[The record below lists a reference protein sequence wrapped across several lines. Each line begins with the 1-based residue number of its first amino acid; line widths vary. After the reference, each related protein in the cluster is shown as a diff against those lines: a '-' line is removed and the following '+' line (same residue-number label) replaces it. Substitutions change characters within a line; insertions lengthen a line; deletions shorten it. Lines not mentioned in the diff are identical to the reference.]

1 MSDTEAKLRDY
12 LKRVTAELRAVKQE
26 AERSE
31 RDATEPIAIVGM
43 ACRFPGGIRGP
54 DDLWDMLD
62 NGRDVVGTFPTDRG
76 WDLDT
81 LVDPTG
87 ERPGTSTVDRGS
99 FLRDVGSFDCG
110 FFGIS
115 PREALSMDPQQRLL
129 LESVW
134 EALENGGI
142 DPTALYESNTG
153 VFLGATDHDY
163 GTDLTG
169 IPTEIEGNAMIGRSG
184 AVSAGRIS
192 YTLGLN
198 GPALTIDTMC
208 SSSLVA
214 LHLACQS
221 LRRNECTLAVTGGTT
236 VLSTPEG
243 YTEFSRQGAL
253 ASDGR
258 CKSFSDDAD
267 GTGWAEGVG
276 VLVVERLSTAVA
288 AGHDV
293 LAVVRGSAINQDG
306 ASNGLTA
313 PSARAQRAVI
323 TAALADAGL
332 TGKDV
337 DMVEAHGTGTTLGD
351 PIEAQSIIATYG
363 RGRTAQDPIRLG
375 SMKSNIGHAA
385 AAAGV
390 GGVIKTVLSLH
401 HGRMPQTLHVGTPS
415 TRVDWSAGTVA
426 LLSESAAWPQRDRP
440 RRGAVSAFG
449 ASGTNAHVIL
459 EQAPVLATK
468 AEHTPPQPSPGN
480 GSILLWRISA
490 RSDDAL
496 IRQADALLSQLE
508 DRPEQDAADVA
519 FSLATRRAELTAR
532 AVVVGADRDELISG
546 LRSIVRSVE
555 ADAVVIGS
563 GTSRQEPVFVFPG
576 QGSQWPAMAVEL
588 AAQSPVFAASL
599 TRCGAAL
606 AKYLDVSLD
615 EILFGDRACALQE
628 RVDLVQPALWAMM
641 VALADVWISAG
652 VTPAAVVGHSQG
664 EIAAACVAGALTIED
679 GAAVV
684 ALRSR
689 ALLDLVDGG
698 MLAVSLSRSDAE
710 SLVAESG
717 FRVSIAAVNG
727 PRSVV
732 LSGDRDRLDAIAET
746 LESSGTRARTIPVT
760 YASHSA
766 HVDAVRERL
775 LRDLESITPRT
786 GSIPLYSSLIT
797 EQLDTA
803 AMDAEYWF
811 QNLRGTVEFDRTVRA
826 MIDDGF
832 TTFVE
837 ISAHPVLVSPLTE
850 IFDSVPSGG
859 SCLAASTLKRE
870 DGGLRRLST
879 AFAEYFVAGGSLD
892 WHALVA
898 GKPTA
903 LPVYAFDRTKYW
915 LTGTGPKVRRYDAT
929 PAPTETEDSTF
940 WDLVSRG
947 DIEDFTA
954 ALGVDAE
961 ADAATVLGALD
972 RWRRGGEAEAAAERL
987 RYCVE
992 WQSLPAPPPASRTGL
1007 WTVLVPKGLE
1017 PDADGL
1023 LAAFARVGV
1032 ETALVP
1038 LDVGT
1043 VDRRAI
1049 ADVLLADSVGRS
1061 GTGNVGGIV
1070 SLLAHGTGER
1080 EDFPDVP
1087 LALAISTLLLQAVSD
1102 GGSGAPVWIVTR
1114 ESESVAPQDG
1124 PPDPVQ
1130 GAVAALVRVAALEMP
1145 TVIGGTIDLP
1155 VVSAAESYRLAVA
1168 AVIDGS
1174 PGASQREDQ
1183 LAVRA
1188 SGVFGRRLER
1198 AGSSLALGAGTSRW
1212 ESGST
1217 ALITGGTGGIGRQL
1231 ALWVADHGARTIA
1244 LVSRRGSDA
1253 AGAEDLV
1260 AELSARGVRG
1270 DIVAADVADAASMT
1284 ELRDRYQ
1291 AEGDP
1296 ITTVFHI
1303 AGAGTLAALADTTPE
1318 EFANT
1323 TRAKVVG
1330 ARVLDEVYSGREVS
1344 DFVLF
1349 SSISAVWGSGAH
1361 GAYASANAYLDTLS
1375 MRRRRLGHPSV
1386 SIVWGIWDPAEAGGM
1401 AAALSEETLRARGIP
1416 FMDPAGALVAL
1427 DRVLGTSP
1435 RPVEVISE
1443 VDWETFLPVFTAARP
1458 SPLLSALSAEI
1469 TAGDEDSAS
1478 KAAPLTE
1485 VLGGQDAD
1493 QRERTVLALVRTAVA
1508 EALALPEGTRIDSAT
1523 AFRDLGMDSLTAV
1536 DVRKRLSASTG
1547 MRLPVTMV
1555 FDHPN
1560 AKALTVFVLDEILP
1574 PELREG
1580 YDGPAAAIEYV
1591 TESVTEH
1598 YAVESNAEDS
1608 FDDMD
1613 VDALVRSALGNRAEK

>member
-1 MSDTEAKLRDY
+1 MTETEDKLRDY

-54 DDLWDMLD
+54 EALWDMLD
-62 NGRDVVGTFPTDRG
+62 TGRDVVGTFPTDRG

-99 FLRDVGSFDCG
+99 FLDDVAFFDCG

-115 PREALSMDPQQRLL
+115 PREALSMDPQQRIL

-134 EALENGGI
+134 EAMENGGI
-142 DPTALYESNTG
+142 DPTALHESDTG

-276 VLVVERLSTAVA
+276 VLVVERLSSAIAT
-288 AGHDV
+288 GHDV

-313 PSARAQRAVI
+313 PSVRAQRAVI
-323 TAALADAGL
+323 AAALADAGL
-332 TGKDV
+332 TGKDI

-363 RGRTAQDPIRLG
+363 RGRTAEDPIRLG

-390 GGVIKTVLSLH
+390 GGVIKTVLSLQ
-401 HGRMPQTLHVGTPS
+401 HGRMPKTLHVGTPT

-426 LLSESAAWPQRDRP
+426 LLTEPMEWPEHDRP

-459 EQAPVLATK
+459 EQAPVGVEIPEPA
-468 AEHTPPQPSPGN
+468 APQPSLGD
-480 GSILLWRISA
+480 GSILQWRISA
-490 RSDDAL
+490 RSDDAVV
-496 IRQADALLSQLE
+496 RQADALLSLLE
-508 DRPEQDAADVA
+508 DRPEQDVADIA
-519 FSLATRRAELTAR
+519 YSLATRRAELGSR
-532 AVVVGADRDELISG
+532 AVVIGADRLELVSG
-546 LRSIVRSVE
+546 LRSIVRSTE
-555 ADAVVIGS
+555 SDAVVLGS
-563 GTSRQEPVFVFPG
+563 GTGRAETVFVFPG

-588 AAQSPVFAASL
+588 AAQSPVFAAGL

-606 AKYLDVSLD
+606 DPYLDVSLD
-615 EILFGDRACALQE
+615 EILFGERASELQD

-689 ALLDLVDGG
+689 ALLDLAEGG

-717 FRVSIAAVNG
+717 LEISIAAVNG

-732 LSGDRDRLDAIAET
+732 LSGDRDGLDVIGVQ
-746 LESSGTRARTIPVT
+746 LENAGTRARTVPVT

-766 HVDAVRERL
+766 HVDAVHERL
-775 LRDLESITPRT
+775 LRDLASIAPTT
-786 GSIPLYSSLIT
+786 GTVPLYSSLTT
-797 EQLDTA
+797 EQLDTGT
-803 AMDAEYWF
+803 MDAEYWF

-832 TTFVE
+832 ATFVE

-859 SCLAASTLKRE
+859 SCLATSTLRRE

-892 WHALVA
+892 WRALVA
-898 GKPTA
+898 GKPTM
-903 LPVYAFDRTKYW
+903 LPVYAFDRTRYW
-915 LTGTGPKVRRYDAT
+915 LTGTGPKVRRYDEA
-929 PAPTETEDSTF
+929 PALTGAEADDSAF

-947 DIEDFTA
+947 DIADFTS
-954 ALGVDAE
+954 ALGVDAD
-961 ADAATVLGALD
+961 ADAATVLAALD
-972 RWRRGGEAEAAAERL
+972 SWRRGGEQAAAAERL
-987 RYCVE
+987 RFCVE
-992 WQSLPAPPPASRTGL
+992 WQALPARPPGSRTGL
-1007 WTVLVPKGLE
+1007 WTLLVPRGLE
-1017 PDADGL
+1017 AGADGL
-1023 LAAFARVGV
+1023 SAAFARVGI
-1032 ETALVP
+1032 ETRTLS
-1038 LDVGT
+1038 LDVDT
-1043 VDRRAI
+1043 VDRRGI
-1049 ADVLLADSVGRS
+1049 ADVLLADSVERS
-1061 GTGNVGGIV
+1061 GGSGVGGIV
-1070 SLLAHGTGER
+1070 SLLADATGER
-1080 EDFPDVP
+1080 ADFPDVP
-1087 LALAISTLLLQAVSD
+1087 LALGVSTLLLQAVSD
-1102 GGSGAPVWIVTR
+1102 GGAGAPVWIVTR
-1114 ESESVAPQDG
+1114 ESESVGPQDG

-1130 GAVAALVRVAALEMP
+1130 GAVAALVRVAVLEMP
-1145 TVIGGTIDLP
+1145 TRVAGTIDLP
-1155 VVSAAESYRLAVA
+1155 ALSSPDSNRSAVA
-1168 AVIDGS
+1168 AVVDNSPTGDRS
-1174 PGASQREDQ
+1174 PGAPQREDQ

-1188 SGVFGRRLER
+1188 SGLFGRRLVR
-1198 AGSSLALGAGTSRW
+1198 A
-1212 ESGST
+1212 ESAVGVGKPQWKSGET

-1231 ALWVADHGARTIA
+1231 ALWVAEHGARTIV
-1244 LVSRRGSDA
+1244 LVSRRGADA
-1253 AGAEDLV
+1253 TGSGDLV
-1260 AELSARGVRG
+1260 AELSARGVRAE
-1270 DIVAADVADAASMT
+1270 IVAADVGDAGSMT
-1284 ELRDRYQ
+1284 ELRDRHQ
-1291 AEGDP
+1291 TDGHP

-1303 AGAGTLAALADTTPE
+1303 AGAGTLAALADTTAE
-1318 EFANT
+1318 EFAAT

-1330 ARVLDEVYSGREVS
+1330 ARVLDEVYAGPEVA

-1375 MRRRRLGHPSV
+1375 MRRRRLGHPAV
-1386 SIVWGIWDPAEAGGM
+1386 SIVWGIWDPSETGGM

-1427 DRVLGTSP
+1427 DRVLGTSN

-1458 SPLLSALSAEI
+1458 SPLLSALSAEF
-1469 TAGDEDSAS
+1469 TVGDGGNSSE
-1478 KAAPLTE
+1478 AAPLID

-1493 QRERTVLALVRTAVA
+1493 QRVRTVLALVRTAVA
-1508 EALALPEGTRIDSAT
+1508 EALALPEGTKIDSGT

-1560 AKALTVFVLDEILP
+1560 AKALSEFVLDEILP
-1574 PELREG
+1574 P
-1580 YDGPAAAIEYV
+1580 
-1591 TESVTEH
+1591 
-1598 YAVESNAEDS
+1598 VEMAEDAVAVPSGSVVERNDEES

-1613 VDALVRSALGNRAEK
+1613 IDALVRSALGNSAEA